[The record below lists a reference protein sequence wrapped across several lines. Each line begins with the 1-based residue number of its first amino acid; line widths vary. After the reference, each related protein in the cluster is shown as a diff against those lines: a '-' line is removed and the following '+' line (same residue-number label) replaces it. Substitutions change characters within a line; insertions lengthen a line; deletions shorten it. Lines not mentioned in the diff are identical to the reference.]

1 VRCREVLGQAARGV
15 CGRGG
20 GGYPGAVKIGTRA
33 LKSHLGQYLQRVKA
47 GEVIYVTDRGKV
59 VAEIRPAPPE
69 EGEDRIL
76 RRLAAEGLVTP
87 GEGRH
92 EDFAPFPVARR
103 GKRASQ
109 MIIDDRT

>member
-1 VRCREVLGQAARGV
+1 
-15 CGRGG
+15 
-20 GGYPGAVKIGTRA
+20 VKIGTRA
-33 LKSHLGQYLQRVKA
+33 LKNHLGEYLQRVKA

-59 VAEIRPAPPE
+59 VAEIRPAPRAE
-69 EGEDRIL
+69 EGEEQIL

-109 MIIDDRT
+109 MIVEDRG

>member
-1 VRCREVLGQAARGV
+1 M
-15 CGRGG
+15 
-20 GGYPGAVKIGTRA
+20 KIGTRA
-33 LKSHLGQYLQRVKA
+33 LKNHLGEYLQRVKA

-59 VAEIRPAPPE
+59 VAEIRPAPRAE
-69 EGEDRIL
+69 EGEEQIL

-109 MIIDDRT
+109 MIVEDRG